1 MTRARDIA
9 NVFSHSNVL
18 ASDAEMAAMLLNYK
32 QEIAV
37 AVTSNITA
45 LVGRR
50 YAVDT
55 TAART
60 ITLPASPAVGD
71 EVQVMD
77 ATGTAAT
84 NNITILRNGNK
95 ITGLLDDAIID
106 TDGGMLKFIYT
117 GSTYGWGIN

>member
-18 ASDAEMAAMLLNYK
+18 ASDAEMSAMLLNYK

-71 EVQVMD
+71 EVQIMD

>member
-9 NVFSHSNVL
+9 NVFSHSNPL
-18 ASDAEMAAMLLNYK
+18 ASDSEMATMLLSYK
-32 QEIAV
+32 QEVSV
-37 AVTSNITA
+37 AVNSNITA
-45 LVGRR
+45 LSGRR

-55 TAART
+55 TTART
-60 ITLPASPAVGD
+60 ITLPAAPGVGD
-71 EVQVMD
+71 EVQIMD

-95 ITGLLDDAIID
+95 ITGLTDDAIID
-106 TDGGMLKFIYT
+106 VNGGMIKLIYT

>member
-9 NVFSHSNVL
+9 NVFSHSNAL
-18 ASDAEMAAMLLNYK
+18 ASDAEMSAMLLNYK
-32 QEIAV
+32 QEISIAV
-37 AVTSNITA
+37 SSNITA
-45 LVGRR
+45 QSGRR

-71 EVQVMD
+71 EVQIMD

-84 NNITILRNGNK
+84 NNITILRNSNK

-106 TDGGMLKFIYT
+106 TDGGMLRFIYT

>member
-9 NVFSHSNVL
+9 NVFSHSNAL
-18 ASDAEMAAMLLNYK
+18 ASDAEMSAMLLNYK
-32 QEIAV
+32 QEISV
-37 AVTSNITA
+37 AVNSNITA
-45 LVGRR
+45 QVGRR

-71 EVQVMD
+71 EVQIMD

-84 NNITILRNGNK
+84 NNITILRNSSK
-95 ITGLLDDAIID
+95 ITGLTDDAIID
-106 TDGGMLKFIYT
+106 TNGGMLKFIYT